1 MNKIETEIVQTIWN
15 DEEEHQAF
23 LANPKQYLLEEGQE
37 IPKDTEVN
45 VYEDTPSLRHF
56 LLPSETTQ
64 LPQTDELFHEIAKRA
79 IEDSDFKAELLENPK
94 TVAREMGIAI
104 PDGLKIKVVED
115 KPSEINMIV
124 PFNSASGELSDI
136 DLEAVAGGK
145 SDTNRKICGGTS
157 AAAGIGCGIGAIFSF
172 GATAAASA
180 AGVATTTG
188 ASHLAG

>member
-64 LPQTDELFHEIAKRA
+64 LPQTDEFFHEIAKRA

-145 SDTNRKICGGTS
+145 EASKVCAGVGGVLGGGCAAAAFFTAGTS
-157 AAAGIGCGIGAIFSF
+157 AIPSLVGGGGAAAGS
-172 GATAAASA
+172 AAA
-180 AGVATTTG
+180 
-188 ASHLAG
+188 